1 MTTIAFILLYALGVF
16 LSYTILLEWNKESM
30 HEPEDYQNLFMLS
43 LLSWGA
49 FILYGIINM
58 LNDSENN

>member
-1 MTTIAFILLYALGVF
+1 MTTFAFILLYALGVF
-16 LSYTILLEWNKESM
+16 VSYNIILTWNKGSM
-30 HEPEDYQNLFMLS
+30 RVPEDYQNLFMLS

-58 LNDSENN
+58 LNDSESN